1 MIEEIRIDNL
11 GVIGRAHVELGP
23 GLTVLTGETGA
34 GKTMV
39 LTALNLLLG
48 GKADPA
54 TVRVGSASAAVEGR
68 VVLARGRARRSS
80 GPRRPAPSWTT
91 TAASCC
97 CGRSAR
103 APTARRAGRARTSA
117 VARCRR
123 ALLAELADELVT
135 VHGQADQARLR
146 SPAVQREALDEFVG
160 AEHRDVLARYR
171 AAWAERARVD
181 AELTELVDQ
190 ARDRT
195 REAELLRL
203 GLAEVERVDPQ
214 PDEDVTLAE
223 EVDRLSH
230 AEDLRTAAAGAHA
243 ALVGERRRRRTAP
256 PRSARSSRRA
266 GCSSTRAPTTPRSP
280 RSRRASPR
288 PGTCWPTSST
298 DLAAYLEDL
307 QADPLRLDAAQRR
320 RAELGTLTR
329 SYGSTVAEVLAW
341 ADTAGRRLL
350 DLDGGDER
358 IAELREA
365 ACARSTTSSAR
376 WRTQLTDGSAWRRR
390 AAVRRGLRRA
400 VRAGDGRCRAA
411 ASSSSPRTSP
421 GRTAPTGSR
430 CCSSRTPVRPRDR
443 WARARPA
450 ASCPA

>member
-54 TVRVGSASAAVEGR
+54 TVRVGSTSAAVEGR
-68 VVLARGRARRSS
+68 VVLAAGGAALERAAEAGAELDDDGSLVLLRTV
-80 GPRRPAPSWTT
+80 GAGTD
-91 TAASCC
+91 
-97 CGRSAR
+97 GL
-103 APTARRAGRARTSA
+103 RAGRARYVGGRS
-117 VARCRR
+117 VPQGV
-123 ALLAELADELVT
+123 LAELADELVT

-160 AEHRDVLARYR
+160 AAHREVLARYR

-181 AELTELVDQ
+181 AELTDLVDQ

-214 PDEDVTLAE
+214 PAEDVTLAE

-243 ALVGERRRRRTAP
+243 ALVGEDGRRRGRRGGRHDRAGAP
-256 PRSARSSRRA
+256 AAGARGHPRPGARRA
-266 GCSSTRAPTTPRSP
+266 GHAGRRGGVPARGRLHGPGRLPARTCRRTRCGSTPRSVVVP
-280 RSRRASPR
+280 S
-288 PGTCWPTSST
+288 
-298 DLAAYLEDL
+298 
-307 QADPLRLDAAQRR
+307 
-320 RAELGTLTR
+320 
-329 SYGSTVAEVLAW
+329 W
-341 ADTAGRRLL
+341 A
-350 DLDGGDER
+350 
-358 IAELREA
+358 
-365 ACARSTTSSAR
+365 
-376 WRTQLTDGSAWRRR
+376 
-390 AAVRRGLRRA
+390 
-400 VRAGDGRCRAA
+400 
-411 ASSSSPRTSP
+411 P
-421 GRTAPTGSR
+421 
-430 CCSSRTPVRPRDR
+430 
-443 WARARPA
+443 
-450 ASCPA
+450 